1 MRRMPKLYENLKVI
15 KEHDTKLR
23 YLSQWKIK
31 QELANKEV
39 SDIWNILK
47 ETNFGLKNL
56 KTDMTIITNA
66 YTVQKMQFID

>member
-66 YTVQKMQFID
+66 YTV